1 MEMIKLAAD
10 DIFDGRRF
18 LGPDRVLI
26 LDGSGV
32 VSAVVPRSWA
42 GENIRQVEGWLCPG
56 FINSHCHLELS
67 HLKGNIPEHTGLPA
81 FLTTVMEQRQPPGPE
96 VLQQA
101 IAHAGQAMQAEGIVA
116 VGDICNTAATLLY
129 KLSSPLYWHSFVE
142 CMGFVDATAPQR
154 LEHSATVYAQ
164 FRSQNLPASLAPHA
178 PYSVSATLF
187 RLLAGME
194 NNTPLTIHNQECA
207 AENELYR
214 QKTGAFL
221 EFYQHF
227 GINTDKFEATGHS
240 SLQSYLPYFKDAAR
254 LLLVHNTFTSEED
267 IRFAKGPGIFWCL
280 CPNANAYIE
289 NRLPD
294 VPAFIRN
301 DSKLVLGTD
310 SLASNHQLSIW
321 SEIKTLQRNYPSIP
335 LADILQWATLNGAE
349 ALGLEETLGSF
360 EKGKHPGIVQIHDN
374 NAKAYTIYE

>member
-1 MEMIKLAAD
+1 MIKLAAD

-26 LDGSGV
+26 LDSSGV

-56 FINSHCHLELS
+56 FINAHCHLELS
-67 HLKGNIPEHTGLPA
+67 HLQGNIPEHTGLPA
-81 FLTTVMEQRQPPGPE
+81 FLTAVMEQRQPPGPE
-96 VLQQA
+96 VLQAA
-101 IAHAGQAMQAEGIVA
+101 IATAGQAMQAEGIVA
-116 VGDICNTAATLLY
+116 VGDICNTAATLPY

-207 AENELYR
+207 AEDELYR
-214 QKTGAFL
+214 HKTGAFL
-221 EFYQHF
+221 EFYRHF
-227 GINTDKFEATGHS
+227 GINIDKFEATGRS
-240 SLQSYLPYFKDAAR
+240 SLQSYLPYLKDAAR

-267 IRFAKGPGIFWCL
+267 IRFANAPGISWCL

-294 VPAFIRN
+294 VPMFLRN
-301 DSKLVLGTD
+301 GAKLVLGTD

-321 SEIKTLQRNYPSIP
+321 SEIKTLQQHFPSIP

-360 EKGKHPGIVQIHDN
+360 EKGKRPGIVQVHDN